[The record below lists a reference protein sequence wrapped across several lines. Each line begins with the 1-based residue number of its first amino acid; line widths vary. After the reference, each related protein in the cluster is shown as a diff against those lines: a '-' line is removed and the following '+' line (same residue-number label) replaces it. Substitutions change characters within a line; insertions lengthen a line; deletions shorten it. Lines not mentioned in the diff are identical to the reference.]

1 MQNETLALFAVI
13 FLICGNKKIKIM
25 KNWKFYNALFVRV
38 LFVMTLFF
46 FCVFLIYKMFYYNA
60 LLIGFFAVVMLFEIY
75 FYIKNKLM
83 FYDRTLLSI
92 LKNDFSTNFS
102 EENKKDSFETLYL
115 LYDALKVQQQEQTSK
130 EIVYQSIL
138 NNIETGVLIL
148 EKNNEE
154 WNIFLMN
161 DWFSNLF
168 KVPKVSH
175 WKYLKNYLPSFCN
188 EIEKTDFSEL
198 KSAISMKIEEQDLQT
213 FILQTSLTK
222 TYNKEYFIIL
232 LDSIQRVIEKKE
244 KEAWINL
251 MKIISHELMNSLTPI
266 RALSQNLLQIV
277 DQEKL
282 EEDDFDDIKSSISTI
297 INRSDHLQFFV
308 ENYRKLAMLP
318 TPTKEMTPINA
329 LFEDCLRIMNPILKA
344 ENIEL
349 VNEINSSRSIL
360 IDKNQMEQVIINL
373 ITNSI
378 YALKEKREKKMFLSS
393 YTENN
398 RFFITISDNGKGI
411 DSEIRDKVFLP
422 FFTTRKDGAGI
433 GLTLSKNIIEAH
445 GGYLSYQTDE
455 DKTSFVI
462 CLI

>member
-1 MQNETLALFAVI
+1 
-13 FLICGNKKIKIM
+13 M
-25 KNWKFYNALFVRV
+25 KNWKFYNAFFVRV
-38 LFVMTLFF
+38 LFVMILFF
-46 FCVFLIYKMFYYNA
+46 ICFFLIYKMFYYNA
-60 LLIGFFAVVMLFEIY
+60 LLVGFFAFLMLAEMY
-75 FYIKNKLM
+75 FFVKNQLQ

-92 LKNDFSTNFS
+92 LQNDFSTNFP
-102 EENKKDSFETLYL
+102 EENKRDNFKSLYL
-115 LYDALKVQQQEQTSK
+115 LYEKLKVQQQEQKSK
-130 EIVYQSIL
+130 ELIYRSLL
-138 NNIETGVLIL
+138 NNIDSAALIL
-148 EKNNEE
+148 EKENDD

-161 DWFSNLF
+161 DCFSDLF

-175 WKYLKNYLPSFCN
+175 WKYLKNYLPSLCN
-188 EIEKTDFSEL
+188 EIEKTEFGEL
-198 KSAISMKIEEQDLQT
+198 KSAISIKIEDQDLQT
-213 FILQTSLTK
+213 FMLQTSRTQ
-222 TYNKEYFIIL
+222 TYNKEYYIIL

-266 RALSQNLLQIV
+266 RALSQNLLHIV
-277 DQEKL
+277 DQENL

-297 INRSDHLQFFV
+297 INRSDHLQVFV

-318 TPTKEMTPINA
+318 TPSKQMTPINA
-329 LFEDCLRIMNPILKA
+329 LFDDCLRIMSPILKA

-349 VNEINSSRSIL
+349 INDIHSSRSIL

-373 ITNSI
+373 ITNSV
-378 YALKEKREKKMFLSS
+378 YALKEKNEKKMYVSS

-411 DSEIRDKVFLP
+411 DPEIQDKVFLP

>member
-1 MQNETLALFAVI
+1 
-13 FLICGNKKIKIM
+13 M
-25 KNWKFYNALFVRV
+25 KNWKFYNVLFARV
-38 LFVMTLFF
+38 LLVMIPFF
-46 FCVFLIYKMFYYNA
+46 FCVFLIYKTLYYNA
-60 LLIGFFAVVMLFEIY
+60 ILVGFAVFLLLAEMY
-75 FYIKNKLM
+75 FFVRKQSLV
-83 FYDRTLLSI
+83 YDKMLLSI
-92 LKNDFSTNFS
+92 LQNDFSSNFT
-102 EENKKDSFETLYL
+102 EEHKKGDFNNLFL
-115 LYDALKVQQQEQTSK
+115 LYDKLKFQKQEQTSK
-130 EIVYQSIL
+130 ELVYRSIL
-138 NNIETGVLIL
+138 NSIDTATLIL
-148 EKNNEE
+148 EKENEE

-161 DWFSNLF
+161 DCFSNLF
-168 KVPKVSH
+168 KVPKVSQ
-175 WKYLKNYLPSFCN
+175 WEYLKNYLPSLCE
-188 EIEKTDFSEL
+188 EIENVGFTEL
-198 KSAISMKIEEQDLQT
+198 KSAISIKIEDKDLQT
-213 FILQTSLTK
+213 FMLQTSHTK
-222 TYNKEYFIIL
+222 TYDKEYFIIL

-277 DQEKL
+277 DQEQL
-282 EEDDFDDIKSSISTI
+282 EEDDFEDIKSSISTI
-297 INRSDHLQFFV
+297 INRSDHLQVFV

-318 TPTKEMTPINA
+318 TPTKKMTAINV
-329 LFEDCLRIMNPILKA
+329 LFEDCLRVMSPILKA

-360 IDKNQMEQVIINL
+360 IDKSQMEQVIINL

-378 YALKEKREKKMFLSS
+378 YALKERSEKRMFLSA

-411 DSEIRDKVFLP
+411 DTEIRDKVFLP

-455 DKTSFVI
+455 DRTSFVI

>member
-1 MQNETLALFAVI
+1 M
-13 FLICGNKKIKIM
+13 
-25 KNWKFYNALFVRV
+25 FVRV
-38 LFVMTLFF
+38 VFVMALFL
-46 FCVFLIYKMFYYNA
+46 CSA
-60 LLIGFFAVVMLFEIY
+60 LLFYKGFRFNGILAGVFVLIFLFEMY
-75 FYIKNKLM
+75 FFVKNQLL
-83 FYDRTLLSI
+83 FYDKTIHSI
-92 LKNDFSTNFS
+92 LHDDFSAHFPEEHKRDNFNS
-102 EENKKDSFETLYL
+102 LYQ
-115 LYDALKVQQQEQTSK
+115 LYDTLKTQRQEQTSK
-130 EIVYQSIL
+130 ELIYRSIL
-138 NNIETGVLIL
+138 NSIDTAALIL
-148 EKNNEE
+148 EKENDS
-154 WNIFLMN
+154 WSVFIMN
-161 DWFSNLF
+161 DCFSNLF

-175 WKYLKNYLPSFCN
+175 WQYLKNYIPSLCS
-188 EIEKTDFSEL
+188 EIEKVDFTEL
-198 KSAISMKIEEQDLQT
+198 KTAISIKIEDQDLQT
-213 FILQTSLTK
+213 FMLQTSHTQ

-266 RALSQNLLQIV
+266 RALSQNLLHIV
-277 DQEKL
+277 DQEEL
-282 EEDDFDDIKSSISTI
+282 EEDDFEDIKSSISTI

-318 TPTKEMTPINA
+318 TPNKQMTPINA
-329 LFEDCLRIMNPILKA
+329 LFEDCLRIMSPILKD
-344 ENIEL
+344 EGIEL
-349 VNEINSSRSIL
+349 INEIHSSRSIL

-378 YALKEKREKKMFLSS
+378 HALKEKEEKKLLISS

-398 RFFITISDNGKGI
+398 RFFIVIADNGKGV
-411 DSEIRDKVFLP
+411 DAEIRDKVFLP

>member
-1 MQNETLALFAVI
+1 
-13 FLICGNKKIKIM
+13 
-25 KNWKFYNALFVRV
+25 
-38 LFVMTLFF
+38 
-46 FCVFLIYKMFYYNA
+46 MFYYNA
-60 LLIGFFAVVMLFEIY
+60 LLVGFFAFLMLAEMY
-75 FYIKNKLM
+75 FFVKNQLQ
-83 FYDRTLLSI
+83 FYDRTLFSI
-92 LKNDFSTNFS
+92 LQNDFSTNFP
-102 EENKKDSFETLYL
+102 EQNKRDNFKSLYL
-115 LYDALKVQQQEQTSK
+115 LYETLKVQQQEQKSK
-130 EIVYQSIL
+130 ELIYRSLL
-138 NNIETGVLIL
+138 NNIDSAALIL
-148 EKNNEE
+148 EKENED

-161 DWFSNLF
+161 DCFSDLF

-175 WKYLKNYLPSFCN
+175 WKYLKNYLPSLCN
-188 EIEKTDFSEL
+188 EIEKTEFNEL
-198 KSAISMKIEEQDLQT
+198 KSAISIKIEDQDLQT
-213 FILQTSLTK
+213 FVLQTSKTQ

-266 RALSQNLLQIV
+266 RALSQNLLHIV
-277 DQEKL
+277 DQENL
-282 EEDDFDDIKSSISTI
+282 EEDDFEDIKSSISTI
-297 INRSDHLQFFV
+297 INRSDHLQAFV

-318 TPTKEMTPINA
+318 TPTKQMTPINS
-329 LFEDCLRIMNPILKA
+329 LLEDCLRIMSPILKG

-349 VNEINSSRSIL
+349 INDIHSSRSIL

-373 ITNSI
+373 ITNSV
-378 YALKEKREKKMFLSS
+378 YALKEKSEKKMYVSS

-411 DSEIRDKVFLP
+411 DPEIQDKVFLP

>member
-1 MQNETLALFAVI
+1 
-13 FLICGNKKIKIM
+13 M
-25 KNWKFYNALFVRV
+25 KNWKFYNALFARV
-38 LFVMTLFF
+38 LFVMILFF
-46 FCVFLIYKMFYYNA
+46 FCSFLIFKMFYYNA
-60 LLIGFFAVVMLFEIY
+60 FLIGCFGVLMLFEMY
-75 FYIKNKLM
+75 FFVKNRLL
-83 FYDRTLLSI
+83 FYDRTLISMLQ
-92 LKNDFSTNFS
+92 KDFSTNFP
-102 EENKKDSFETLYL
+102 EENKKDNFKNLYL
-115 LYDALKVQQQEQTSK
+115 LYEALKFQQQDQTSK

-138 NNIETGVLIL
+138 NSIDTAALIL
-148 EKNNEE
+148 EKEDEE
-154 WNIFLMN
+154 WSIFLMN
-161 DWFSNLF
+161 DCFSSLF

-175 WKYLKNYLPSFCN
+175 WKYLKNYLPSLCS
-188 EIEKTDFSEL
+188 EIENVGFSDL
-198 KSAISMKIEEQDLQT
+198 KSAISIKIEEQDLQT
-213 FILQTSLTK
+213 FVLQTSRAK
-222 TYNKEYFIIL
+222 SYNKEYFIIL

-266 RALSQNLLQIV
+266 RALSQNLLHIV

-297 INRSDHLQFFV
+297 INRSDHLQVFV

-318 TPTKEMTPINA
+318 TPTKIMTPINS
-329 LFEDCLRIMNPILKA
+329 LFDDCLRIMAPILKA

-349 VNEINSSRSIL
+349 LNEINSSRSIL
-360 IDKNQMEQVIINL
+360 IDKNQIEQVIINL

-378 YALKEKREKKMFLSS
+378 YALKEKTEKKIFLSS

-398 RFFITISDNGKGI
+398 RFFIIISDNGKGI

-445 GGYLSYQTDE
+445 GGYLSYQTDD

>member
-1 MQNETLALFAVI
+1 MYFFV
-13 FLICGNKKIKIM
+13 
-25 KNWKFYNALFVRV
+25 KNQLQ
-38 LFVMTLFF
+38 
-46 FCVFLIYKMFYYNA
+46 
-60 LLIGFFAVVMLFEIY
+60 
-75 FYIKNKLM
+75 

-92 LKNDFSTNFS
+92 LQNDFSTNFP
-102 EENKKDSFETLYL
+102 EENKRDNFKSLYL
-115 LYDALKVQQQEQTSK
+115 LYEKLKVQQQEQKSK
-130 EIVYQSIL
+130 ELIYRSLL
-138 NNIETGVLIL
+138 NNIDSAALIL
-148 EKNNEE
+148 EKENDD
-154 WNIFLMN
+154 WNVFLMN
-161 DWFSNLF
+161 DCFSDLF

-175 WKYLKNYLPSFCN
+175 WKYLKNYLPSLCN
-188 EIEKTDFSEL
+188 EIEKTEFGEL
-198 KSAISMKIEEQDLQT
+198 KSAISIKIEDQDLQT
-213 FILQTSLTK
+213 FMLQTSRTQ
-222 TYNKEYFIIL
+222 TYNKEYYIIL

-266 RALSQNLLQIV
+266 RALSQNLLHIV
-277 DQEKL
+277 DQENL

-297 INRSDHLQFFV
+297 INRSDHLQVFV

-318 TPTKEMTPINA
+318 TPSKQMTPINT
-329 LFEDCLRIMNPILKA
+329 LFDDCLRIMSPILKA

-349 VNEINSSRSIL
+349 INDIHSSRSIL

-373 ITNSI
+373 ITNSV
-378 YALKEKREKKMFLSS
+378 YALKEKNEKKMYVSS

-411 DSEIRDKVFLP
+411 DPEIQDKVFLP

>member
-1 MQNETLALFAVI
+1 
-13 FLICGNKKIKIM
+13 M

-38 LFVMTLFF
+38 LFVMVLFLASALLF
-46 FCVFLIYKMFYYNA
+46 YKGFQYNA
-60 LLIGFFAVVMLFEIY
+60 LLVGVFVLIFLFEMY
-75 FYIKNKLM
+75 FFVKNQLL
-83 FYDRTLLSI
+83 FYDKTINSI
-92 LKNDFSTNFS
+92 LHDDFSAHFP
-102 EENKKDSFETLYL
+102 EEHKKDNFNSLYH
-115 LYDALKVQQQEQTSK
+115 LYDTLKVQKQEQISK
-130 EIVYQSIL
+130 ELIYRSIL
-138 NNIETGVLIL
+138 NSIDTAVLIL
-148 EKNNEE
+148 EKENED
-154 WNIFLMN
+154 WSIFIMN
-161 DWFSNLF
+161 DCFSKLF

-175 WKYLKNYLPSFCN
+175 WKYLKNYIPSLCG
-188 EIEKTDFSEL
+188 EIEKVGFTEL
-198 KSAISMKIEEQDLQT
+198 KTAISIKIEDQDLQT
-213 FILQTSLTK
+213 FMLQTSYTQ
-222 TYNKEYFIIL
+222 TYDKEYFIIL

-266 RALSQNLLQIV
+266 RALSQNLLHIV
-277 DQEKL
+277 DQEEL
-282 EEDDFDDIKSSISTI
+282 EEDDFEDIKSSISTI

-318 TPTKEMTPINA
+318 TPNKQMTPINA
-329 LFEDCLRIMNPILKA
+329 LFEDCLRIMSPILK
-344 ENIEL
+344 EEGIEL
-349 VNEINSSRSIL
+349 VNEIHSSRSIM

-378 YALKEKREKKMFLSS
+378 HALKEKTEKKLIISS

-398 RFFITISDNGKGI
+398 RFFIVISDNGKGV
-411 DSEIRDKVFLP
+411 DAEIRDKVFLP

>member
-1 MQNETLALFAVI
+1 
-13 FLICGNKKIKIM
+13 M
-25 KNWKFYNALFVRV
+25 KNWKFYNALFIRV
-38 LFVMTLFF
+38 LFIMIPFF
-46 FCVFLIYKMFYYNA
+46 FCVFLIYKTLYYNA
-60 LLIGFFAVVMLFEIY
+60 ILVGFFIILLLFEMY
-75 FYIKNKLM
+75 FYIKNHSL
-83 FYDRTLLSI
+83 FYDKILLSI
-92 LKNDFSTNFS
+92 LQKDFSTNFPPEYKEQKFS
-102 EENKKDSFETLYL
+102 NLYL
-115 LYDALKVQQQEQTSK
+115 LYNTLKYQQQEQTSK
-130 EIVYQSIL
+130 ELVYQSIL
-138 NNIETGVLIL
+138 NNIDTATLIL
-148 EKNNEE
+148 EKENED
-154 WNIFLMN
+154 WSIFLMN
-161 DWFSNLF
+161 DCFSSLF

-175 WKYLKNYLPSFCN
+175 WKYLKNYLPSLCN
-188 EIEKTDFSEL
+188 EIEQTEFTEL
-198 KSAISMKIEEQDLQT
+198 KSAISIKIEEQDVQT
-213 FILQTSLTK
+213 FVLQTSSTK
-222 TYNKEYFIIL
+222 TYEKEYFIIL

-297 INRSDHLQFFV
+297 INRSDHLQVFV

-318 TPTKEMTPINA
+318 TPTKQMTPIN
-329 LFEDCLRIMNPILKA
+329 LLLEDCMRIMNPILKA

-349 VNEINSSRSIL
+349 VNEISSPRSIL
-360 IDKNQMEQVIINL
+360 IDKSQIEQVIINL
-373 ITNSI
+373 ITNSV
-378 YALKEKREKKMFLSS
+378 YALKEKAEKKMFLSS
-393 YTENN
+393 YTDNN

-411 DSEIRDKVFLP
+411 DEEIREKVFLP

>member
-1 MQNETLALFAVI
+1 
-13 FLICGNKKIKIM
+13 M
-25 KNWKFYNALFVRV
+25 KNWKFYNALFIKV
-38 LFVMTLFF
+38 LFIMIPFF
-46 FCVFLIYKMFYYNA
+46 FCVFLINRTLYYNA
-60 LLIGFFAVVMLFEIY
+60 ILVGFFIILLLFEMY
-75 FYIKNKLM
+75 FYIKKHSL
-83 FYDRTLLSI
+83 FYDKILLSI
-92 LKNDFSTNFS
+92 LQKDFSTNFP
-102 EENKKDSFETLYL
+102 EEYKEQKFNNLYL
-115 LYDALKVQQQEQTSK
+115 LYNTLKYQQQEQTSK
-130 EIVYQSIL
+130 ELVYQSIL
-138 NNIETGVLIL
+138 NNIDTATLIL
-148 EKNNEE
+148 EKENDD
-154 WNIFLMN
+154 WNVFLMN
-161 DWFSNLF
+161 DCFSSLF

-175 WKYLKNYLPSFCN
+175 WKYLKNYLPSLCN
-188 EIEKTDFSEL
+188 EIEQTEFTEL
-198 KSAISMKIEEQDLQT
+198 KSAISIKIEEQDLQT
-213 FILQTSLTK
+213 FMLQTSYTK
-222 TYNKEYFIIL
+222 TYEKEYFIIL

-297 INRSDHLQFFV
+297 INRSDHLQVFV

-318 TPTKEMTPINA
+318 TPTKQMTPIN
-329 LFEDCLRIMNPILKA
+329 LLLEDCMRIMGPILKA

-349 VNEINSSRSIL
+349 VNEISSPRSIL
-360 IDKNQMEQVIINL
+360 IDKSQIEQVIINL
-373 ITNSI
+373 ITNSV
-378 YALKEKREKKMFLSS
+378 YALKEKAEKKMFLSS

-411 DSEIRDKVFLP
+411 DQEIREKVFLP

>member
-1 MQNETLALFAVI
+1 MI
-13 FLICGNKKIKIM
+13 P
-25 KNWKFYNALFVRV
+25 
-38 LFVMTLFF
+38 FF
-46 FCVFLIYKMFYYNA
+46 FCVFLTYKELYYNA
-60 LLIGFFAVVMLFEIY
+60 ILVGFVVFILLSEMYFFVKGQTL
-75 FYIKNKLM
+75 
-83 FYDRTLLSI
+83 FYDKMLLSI
-92 LKNDFSTNFS
+92 LQNDFSNNFP
-102 EENKKDSFETLYL
+102 EANKKEDFKNLFL
-115 LYDALKVQQQEQTSK
+115 LYDKLKVQRQEQTSK
-130 EIVYQSIL
+130 ERIYQSIL
-138 NNIETGVLIL
+138 NNIDTATLIL
-148 EKNNEE
+148 EKEGE
-154 WNIFLMN
+154 DWNLFLMN
-161 DWFSNLF
+161 NCFSNLF
-168 KVPKVSH
+168 KVPKVSQ
-175 WKYLKNYLPSFCN
+175 WKYLKNYLPSLCE
-188 EIEKTDFSEL
+188 EIEKTDFTEL
-198 KSAISMKIEEQDLQT
+198 KSAISIKIEDQDLQT
-213 FILQTSLTK
+213 FVLQTSYTK
-222 TYNKEYFIIL
+222 MYDKEYFIIL

-277 DQEKL
+277 DQEEL
-282 EEDDFDDIKSSISTI
+282 EEDDFEDIKSSISTI
-297 INRSDHLQFFV
+297 INRSDHLQVFV

-318 TPTKEMTPINA
+318 TPTKKMTPINV
-329 LFEDCLRIMNPILKA
+329 LFEDCLRVMSPILKT

-360 IDKNQMEQVIINL
+360 IDKSQMEQVIINL

-378 YALKEKREKKMFLSS
+378 YALKEKSEKKMFLSS

-411 DSEIRDKVFLP
+411 DTEIRDKVFLP

>member
-1 MQNETLALFAVI
+1 M
-13 FLICGNKKIKIM
+13 M
-25 KNWKFYNALFVRV
+25 
-38 LFVMTLFF
+38 LFF
-46 FCVFLIYKMFYYNA
+46 FCVFLFYKGFKYNGI
-60 LLIGFFAVVMLFEIY
+60 LFSFFAGIMLTEMY
-75 FYIKNKLM
+75 FFIKNQLL
-83 FYDRTLLSI
+83 FYDKTVLSI
-92 LKNDFSTNFS
+92 LQNDFTANFS
-102 EENKKDSFETLYL
+102 EENKKGNFKNLYL
-115 LYDALKVQQQEQTSK
+115 LYDTLKEKQYEQTSK
-130 EIVYQSIL
+130 ELIYRSIL
-138 NNIETGVLIL
+138 NSIDTAALIL
-148 EKNNEE
+148 EKENDT
-154 WNIFLMN
+154 WSIFIMN
-161 DWFSNLF
+161 DCFSTLF

-175 WKYLKNYLPSFCN
+175 WKYLKNYLPSLCN
-188 EIEKTDFSEL
+188 EIEKVGFTEM
-198 KSAISMKIEEQDLQT
+198 KTAITIKIEEQELQT
-213 FILQTSLTK
+213 FMLQTSHTQ

-266 RALSQNLLQIV
+266 RALSQNLLHIV

-297 INRSDHLQFFV
+297 INRSDHLQVFV

-318 TPTKEMTPINA
+318 TPDKKMTPINA
-329 LFEDCLRIMNPILKA
+329 LFEDCLRVMGPILKA

-349 VNEINSSRSIL
+349 INSINSSRSIL

-373 ITNSI
+373 ITNSVF
-378 YALKEKREKKMFLSS
+378 ALKDKVEKKMFLTS

-398 RFFITISDNGKGI
+398 RFFIVISDNGKGI
-411 DSEIRDKVFLP
+411 DPEIKDKVFLP

-455 DKTSFVI
+455 DKTDFVI

>member
-1 MQNETLALFAVI
+1 
-13 FLICGNKKIKIM
+13 M
-25 KNWKFYNALFVRV
+25 KNWKFYNALFLRVVFIMV
-38 LFVMTLFF
+38 LFLCSALLF
-46 FCVFLIYKMFYYNA
+46 YKGFQYNA
-60 LLIGFFAVVMLFEIY
+60 LLVGIFVLIFLIEMYFFV
-75 FYIKNKLM
+75 KNQLL
-83 FYDRTLLSI
+83 FYDKTINSI
-92 LKNDFSTNFS
+92 LHDDFSAHFP
-102 EENKKDSFETLYL
+102 EEYKKDNFNSLYL
-115 LYDALKVQQQEQTSK
+115 LYDTLKVQKQEQISK
-130 EIVYQSIL
+130 ELIYRSIL
-138 NNIETGVLIL
+138 NSIDTAALIL
-148 EKNNEE
+148 EKENED
-154 WNIFLMN
+154 WSIFIMN
-161 DWFSNLF
+161 DCFSNLF

-175 WKYLKNYLPSFCN
+175 WKYLKNYLPGLCN
-188 EIEKTDFSEL
+188 EIENVDFSEL
-198 KSAISMKIEEQDLQT
+198 KTAISIKIEDQDLQT
-213 FILQTSLTK
+213 FMLQTSLTQ

-266 RALSQNLLQIV
+266 RALSQNLLHIV
-277 DQEKL
+277 DQDEL
-282 EEDDFDDIKSSISTI
+282 EDDDFEDIKSSISTI

-318 TPTKEMTPINA
+318 TPNKQMTPINA
-329 LFEDCLRIMNPILKA
+329 LFEDCLRIMSPILK
-344 ENIEL
+344 EEKIEL
-349 VNEINSSRSIL
+349 MNEIHSSRSIM

-378 YALKEKREKKMFLSS
+378 HALKEKTEKKLMISS

-398 RFFITISDNGKGI
+398 RFFIVISDNGKGV
-411 DSEIRDKVFLP
+411 DAEIRDKVFLP

>member
-1 MQNETLALFAVI
+1 
-13 FLICGNKKIKIM
+13 M
-25 KNWKFYNALFVRV
+25 KNWKFYNALFIRV
-38 LFVMTLFF
+38 VFVMALFLCSVLLF
-46 FCVFLIYKMFYYNA
+46 YKGFRFNGILAGVFVLIF
-60 LLIGFFAVVMLFEIY
+60 LFEMY
-75 FYIKNKLM
+75 FFVKNQLL
-83 FYDRTLLSI
+83 FYDKTINSI
-92 LKNDFSTNFS
+92 LHNDFSAHFPEEHKRDNFNS
-102 EENKKDSFETLYL
+102 LYL
-115 LYDALKVQQQEQTSK
+115 LYDALKVQKQEQISK
-130 EIVYQSIL
+130 ELIYRSIL
-138 NNIETGVLIL
+138 NSIDTAALIL
-148 EKNNEE
+148 EKENDN
-154 WNIFLMN
+154 WSVFIMN
-161 DWFSNLF
+161 DCFSKLF

-175 WKYLKNYLPSFCN
+175 WQYLKNYLPSLCS
-188 EIEKTDFSEL
+188 EIERVGFTEL
-198 KSAISMKIEEQDLQT
+198 KTAISIKIEDQDLQT
-213 FILQTSLTK
+213 FMLQTSHTQ

-266 RALSQNLLQIV
+266 RALSQNLLHIV
-277 DQEKL
+277 DQEEL
-282 EEDDFDDIKSSISTI
+282 DEDDFEDIKSSISTI

-318 TPTKEMTPINA
+318 TPNKQMTPINA
-329 LFEDCLRIMNPILKA
+329 LFEDCLRIMSPILK
-344 ENIEL
+344 EERIEL
-349 VNEINSSRSIL
+349 INEIHSSRSIL

-378 YALKEKREKKMFLSS
+378 HALKEKTEKKLLISS

-398 RFFITISDNGKGI
+398 RFFIVIADNGKGV
-411 DSEIRDKVFLP
+411 DAEIRDKVFLP

-433 GLTLSKNIIEAH
+433 GLTFSKNIIEAH

>member
-1 MQNETLALFAVI
+1 
-13 FLICGNKKIKIM
+13 M
-25 KNWKFYNALFVRV
+25 KNWKFHNALFVRAV
-38 LFVMTLFF
+38 FIMMLCFL
-46 FCVFLIYKMFYYNA
+46 CVFLIFKMFYYNA
-60 LLIGFFAVVMLFEIY
+60 MLVAVFALVMLAEMY
-75 FYIKNKLM
+75 FYVRNQSQ

-92 LKNDFSTNFS
+92 LHNDFSNHFP
-102 EENKKDSFETLYL
+102 EGNKKDNFKSLYL
-115 LYDALKVQQQEQTSK
+115 LYETLKLQHQEQTSK
-130 EIVYQSIL
+130 ELIYRSLL
-138 NNIETGVLIL
+138 NNIDTAALIL
-148 EKNNEE
+148 EKENQD

-161 DWFSNLF
+161 DCFSDLF

-175 WKYLKNYLPSFCN
+175 WQYLKNYLPSLCH
-188 EIEKTDFSEL
+188 EIEKTEFTEL
-198 KSAISMKIEEQDLQT
+198 KSGISIKIEDQDLQT
-213 FILQTSLTK
+213 FILQTSRTQ

-266 RALSQNLLQIV
+266 RALSQNLLQIF

-282 EEDDFDDIKSSISTI
+282 EEDDLEDIKSSISTI
-297 INRSDHLQFFV
+297 INRSDHLQVFV

-318 TPTKEMTPINA
+318 TPTKEMIPINS
-329 LFEDCLRIMNPILKA
+329 LFEDCLRVMNPILKT

-349 VNEINSSRSIL
+349 INNTHSSRSIL

-378 YALKEKREKKMFLSS
+378 YALKEKTQKKLFVSS

-398 RFFITISDNGKGI
+398 RFFISISDNGKGI
-411 DSEIRDKVFLP
+411 DPEIQDKVFLP

-445 GGYLSYQTDE
+445 GGYLNYHTDE
-455 DKTSFVI
+455 DKTSFII

>member
-1 MQNETLALFAVI
+1 MI
-13 FLICGNKKIKIM
+13 
-25 KNWKFYNALFVRV
+25 
-38 LFVMTLFF
+38 LFF
-46 FCVFLIYKMFYYNA
+46 FCAFLIYKTLYYNA
-60 LLIGFFAVVMLFEIY
+60 FLVGFFAVLMFTEMY
-75 FYIKNKLM
+75 FYAKNKLQ

-92 LKNDFSTNFS
+92 LQNDFSTHFP
-102 EENKKDSFETLYL
+102 EENKKNNFKSLYTLYETL
-115 LYDALKVQQQEQTSK
+115 KIRQQEQTSK
-130 EIVYQSIL
+130 ELIYRSLL
-138 NNIETGVLIL
+138 NNIDTAALIL
-148 EKNNEE
+148 EKETE
-154 WNIFLMN
+154 DWTIFLMN
-161 DWFSNLF
+161 DCFSDLF

-175 WKYLKNYLPSFCN
+175 WKYLKNYLPSLCS

-198 KSAISMKIEEQDLQT
+198 KSAISIKIEEQDLQT
-213 FILQTSLTK
+213 FMLQTSKTQ
-222 TYNKEYFIIL
+222 TYNKEYFIVL

-266 RALSQNLLQIV
+266 RALSQNLLHIV
-277 DQEKL
+277 DQEQL
-282 EEDDFDDIKSSISTI
+282 IEDDFEDIKSSISTI
-297 INRSDHLQFFV
+297 INRSDHLQVFV

-318 TPTKEMTPINA
+318 TPAKQMTPINV
-329 LFEDCLRIMNPILKA
+329 LFEDCLRIMSPILNA
-344 ENIEL
+344 ENIKL
-349 VNEINSSRSIL
+349 INEIHSPRSIL

-373 ITNSI
+373 ITNSV
-378 YALKEKREKKMFLSS
+378 YALKEQADKKLYVSS
-393 YTENN
+393 HTENN

-411 DSEIRDKVFLP
+411 DPEIQDKVFLP

>member
-1 MQNETLALFAVI
+1 
-13 FLICGNKKIKIM
+13 M
-25 KNWKFYNALFVRV
+25 KNWKFYNALFTRV
-38 LFVMTLFF
+38 LFVMMLFF
-46 FCVFLIYKMFYYNA
+46 FCSFLIFKMFYYNA
-60 LLIGFFAVVMLFEIY
+60 FLVGCFGVLMLFEMY
-75 FYIKNKLM
+75 FFVKNRLL
-83 FYDRTLLSI
+83 FYDRTLISMLQ
-92 LKNDFSTNFS
+92 KDFSTNFP
-102 EENKKDSFETLYL
+102 EENKKDNFKNLYL
-115 LYDALKVQQQEQTSK
+115 LYESLKEQQQDHTSK
-130 EIVYQSIL
+130 EIAYQSIL
-138 NNIETGVLIL
+138 NSIDTAALIL
-148 EKNNEE
+148 EKEDEE
-154 WNIFLMN
+154 WSIFLMN
-161 DWFSNLF
+161 DCFSSLF

-175 WKYLKNYLPSFCN
+175 WKYLKNYLPSLCS
-188 EIEKTDFSEL
+188 EIENVGFSDL
-198 KSAISMKIEEQDLQT
+198 KSAISIKIEEQDLQT
-213 FILQTSLTK
+213 FVLQTSRAK
-222 TYNKEYFIIL
+222 SYNKEYFIIL

-266 RALSQNLLQIV
+266 RALSQNLLHIV

-282 EEDDFDDIKSSISTI
+282 DDDDFDDIKSSISTI
-297 INRSDHLQFFV
+297 INRSDHLQVFV

-318 TPTKEMTPINA
+318 TPTKIMTPINS
-329 LFEDCLRIMNPILKA
+329 LFDDCLRIMAPILKA

-360 IDKNQMEQVIINL
+360 IDKNQIEQVIINL

-378 YALKEKREKKMFLSS
+378 YALKEKSEKKIFLSS

-398 RFFITISDNGKGI
+398 RFFIVISDNGKGI

-445 GGYLSYQTDE
+445 GGYLSYQTDD

>member
-1 MQNETLALFAVI
+1 
-13 FLICGNKKIKIM
+13 M
-25 KNWKFYNALFVRV
+25 KNWKFYNAFFVRV
-38 LFVMTLFF
+38 LFVMILFF
-46 FCVFLIYKMFYYNA
+46 ICFFLIYKMFYFNA
-60 LLIGFFAVVMLFEIY
+60 LLVGFFAFLMLAEMY
-75 FYIKNKLM
+75 FFVKNQLQ
-83 FYDRTLLSI
+83 FYDRTLFSI
-92 LKNDFSTNFS
+92 LQNDFSTNFP
-102 EENKKDSFETLYL
+102 EENKRDNFKSLYL
-115 LYDALKVQQQEQTSK
+115 LYETLKVQQQEQKSK
-130 EIVYQSIL
+130 ELIYRSLL
-138 NNIETGVLIL
+138 NNIDSAALIL
-148 EKNNEE
+148 EKENDD
-154 WNIFLMN
+154 WNVFLMN
-161 DWFSNLF
+161 DCFSDLF

-175 WKYLKNYLPSFCN
+175 WKYLKNYLPSLCN
-188 EIEKTDFSEL
+188 EIEKTEFGEL
-198 KSAISMKIEEQDLQT
+198 KSAISIKIEDQDLQT
-213 FILQTSLTK
+213 FMLQTSRTQ
-222 TYNKEYFIIL
+222 TYNKEYYIIL

-266 RALSQNLLQIV
+266 RALSQNLLHIV
-277 DQEKL
+277 DQENL

-297 INRSDHLQFFV
+297 INRSDHLQVFV

-318 TPTKEMTPINA
+318 TPSKQMTPINT
-329 LFEDCLRIMNPILKA
+329 LFDDCLRIMSPILKA

-349 VNEINSSRSIL
+349 ISDIHSSRSIL

-378 YALKEKREKKMFLSS
+378 YALKEKNEKKMYVSS

-411 DSEIRDKVFLP
+411 DPEIQDKVFLP

>member
-1 MQNETLALFAVI
+1 
-13 FLICGNKKIKIM
+13 M

-38 LFVMTLFF
+38 LFLMMLFF
-46 FCVFLIYKMFYYNA
+46 FCFFLFYIGYKYNA
-60 LLIGFFAVVMLFEIY
+60 ILVGVFALIMLSEMYFFMKNQLL
-75 FYIKNKLM
+75 
-83 FYDRTLLSI
+83 FYDKTVLSI
-92 LKNDFSTNFS
+92 LQNDFTANFS
-102 EENKKDSFETLYL
+102 EENKKGNFQNLYL
-115 LYDALKVQQQEQTSK
+115 LYDTLKEKQHDQISK
-130 EIVYQSIL
+130 ELIYRSIL
-138 NNIETGVLIL
+138 NSIDTAALIL
-148 EKNNEE
+148 EKENDT
-154 WNIFLMN
+154 WNIFIMN
-161 DWFSNLF
+161 DCFSTLF

-175 WKYLKNYLPSFCN
+175 WKYLKNYLPSLCN
-188 EIEKTDFSEL
+188 EIEKVGFTEL
-198 KSAISMKIEEQDLQT
+198 KTAISIKIEDQDLQT
-213 FILQTSLTK
+213 FTLQTSHTQ

-282 EEDDFDDIKSSISTI
+282 EEDDFNDIKSSISTI
-297 INRSDHLQFFV
+297 INRSDHLQVFV

-318 TPTKEMTPINA
+318 TPSKQMTPINA
-329 LFEDCLRIMNPILKA
+329 LFEDCLRVMNPILKA

-349 VNEINSSRSIL
+349 INDINSSRSIL

-378 YALKEKREKKMFLSS
+378 FALQDKTEKKMFLTS

-398 RFFITISDNGKGI
+398 RFFIVISDNGKGI
-411 DSEIRDKVFLP
+411 DPEIKDKVFLP

-445 GGYLSYQTDE
+445 GGYLSYQTDN
-455 DKTSFVI
+455 DKTDFVI

>member
-1 MQNETLALFAVI
+1 MALFLCSALLFYKGFRYNAILIGTFVLI
-13 FLICGNKKIKIM
+13 FLFEM
-25 KNWKFYNALFVRV
+25 Y
-38 LFVMTLFF
+38 FF
-46 FCVFLIYKMFYYNA
+46 
-60 LLIGFFAVVMLFEIY
+60 
-75 FYIKNKLM
+75 IKNQLL
-83 FYDRTLLSI
+83 FYDKTINSI
-92 LKNDFSTNFS
+92 LHNDFSAHFP
-102 EENKKDSFETLYL
+102 EENKKDNFNSLYL
-115 LYDALKVQQQEQTSK
+115 LYDTLKVQKQEQTSK
-130 EIVYQSIL
+130 ELIYRSIL
-138 NNIETGVLIL
+138 NSIDTAALIL
-148 EKNNEE
+148 EKENDN
-154 WNIFLMN
+154 WSIFIMN
-161 DWFSNLF
+161 DCFSNLF

-175 WKYLKNYLPSFCN
+175 WKYLKNYIPGLCE
-188 EIEKTDFSEL
+188 EIENVGFAEVKT
-198 KSAISMKIEEQDLQT
+198 AISIKIEDQDLQT
-213 FILQTSLTK
+213 FMLQTSHTQ

-266 RALSQNLLQIV
+266 RALSQNLLHIV
-277 DQEKL
+277 DQEHL
-282 EEDDFDDIKSSISTI
+282 EEDDFEDIKSSISTI

-318 TPTKEMTPINA
+318 TPNKQMTPINA
-329 LFEDCLRIMNPILKA
+329 LFEDCLRIMSPILKQ
-344 ENIEL
+344 EGIEL
-349 VNEINSSRSIL
+349 INEIHSSRSIS

-378 YALKEKREKKMFLSS
+378 HALKEKEEKKLIISS

-398 RFFITISDNGKGI
+398 RFFIVISDNGKGV
-411 DSEIRDKVFLP
+411 DAEIRDKVFLP

-455 DKTSFVI
+455 DQTSFVI

>member
-1 MQNETLALFAVI
+1 
-13 FLICGNKKIKIM
+13 M
-25 KNWKFYNALFVRV
+25 KNWKFYNALFIRV
-38 LFVMTLFF
+38 IFVMTLFF
-46 FCVFLIYKMFYYNA
+46 VCVFLIYKMFYHNA
-60 LLIGFFAVVMLFEIY
+60 LLVGFFGVVMLFEIY
-75 FYIKNKLM
+75 FYIKNRVL
-83 FYDRTLLSI
+83 FYDRTLLSM
-92 LKNDFSTNFS
+92 LQNDFSTNFP
-102 EENKKDSFETLYL
+102 EENKRDSFKNLYL
-115 LYDALKVQQQEQTSK
+115 LYESLKVQQQEQTSK

-138 NNIETGVLIL
+138 NSIETGVLIL
-148 EKNNEE
+148 EKENQE

-161 DWFSNLF
+161 DCFSSLF
-168 KVPKVSH
+168 NVPKVSH
-175 WKYLKNYLPSFCN
+175 WKYLKNYLPSLCN
-188 EIEKTDFSEL
+188 EIEKTEFSEL
-198 KSAISMKIEEQDLQT
+198 KSAISIKIEEQDLQT

-222 TYNKEYFIIL
+222 TYNKEYYIIL

-282 EEDDFDDIKSSISTI
+282 EEDDYDDIKSSISTI
-297 INRSDHLQFFV
+297 INRSDHLQVFV

-318 TPTKEMTPINA
+318 TPTKVMTPINI

-344 ENIEL
+344 QNIEL
-349 VNEINSSRSIL
+349 INEINSSRSIL

-378 YALKEKREKKMFLSS
+378 YALKEKEEKKMFLSS

-455 DKTSFVI
+455 EKTSFVI

>member
-1 MQNETLALFAVI
+1 
-13 FLICGNKKIKIM
+13 
-25 KNWKFYNALFVRV
+25 
-38 LFVMTLFF
+38 
-46 FCVFLIYKMFYYNA
+46 MFYFNA
-60 LLIGFFAVVMLFEIY
+60 LLVGFFAFLMLAEMY
-75 FYIKNKLM
+75 FFVKNQLQ
-83 FYDRTLLSI
+83 FYDRTLFSI
-92 LKNDFSTNFS
+92 LQNDFSTNFP
-102 EENKKDSFETLYL
+102 EENKRDNFKSLYL
-115 LYDALKVQQQEQTSK
+115 LYETLKVQQQEQKSK
-130 EIVYQSIL
+130 ELIYRSLL
-138 NNIETGVLIL
+138 NNIDSAALIL
-148 EKNNEE
+148 EKENDD

-161 DWFSNLF
+161 DCFSDLF

-175 WKYLKNYLPSFCN
+175 WKYLKNYLPSLCN
-188 EIEKTDFSEL
+188 EIEKTEFGEL
-198 KSAISMKIEEQDLQT
+198 KSAISIKIEDQDLQT
-213 FILQTSLTK
+213 FMLQTSRTQ
-222 TYNKEYFIIL
+222 TYNKEYYIIL

-266 RALSQNLLQIV
+266 RALSQNLLHIV
-277 DQEKL
+277 DQENL

-297 INRSDHLQFFV
+297 INRSDHLQVFV

-318 TPTKEMTPINA
+318 TPSKQMTPINA
-329 LFEDCLRIMNPILKA
+329 LFDDCLRIMSPILKA

-349 VNEINSSRSIL
+349 ISDIHSSRSIL

-373 ITNSI
+373 ITNSV
-378 YALKEKREKKMFLSS
+378 YALKEKNEKKMYVSS

-411 DSEIRDKVFLP
+411 DPEIQDKVFLP

>member
-1 MQNETLALFAVI
+1 
-13 FLICGNKKIKIM
+13 M
-25 KNWKFYNALFVRV
+25 KNWKFYNALFVRI
-38 LFVMTLFF
+38 LFVMILFF

-60 LLIGFFAVVMLFEIY
+60 FLVGVFAVVMLIEMY
-75 FYIKNKLM
+75 FFVKNQLL
-83 FYDRTLLSI
+83 FYDRTLLSM
-92 LKNDFSTNFS
+92 LQNDFTTNFP
-102 EENKKDSFETLYL
+102 EEHKKDNFKNLYL
-115 LYDALKVQQQEQTSK
+115 LYDTLKVQQQELTSK
-130 EIVYQSIL
+130 ELIYQSIL
-138 NNIETGVLIL
+138 NSIDTAALIL
-148 EKNNEE
+148 EKENEE

-161 DWFSNLF
+161 DCFSSLF

-175 WKYLKNYLPSFCN
+175 WNYLRNYLPSLCN
-188 EIEKTDFSEL
+188 EIEKIGFTEL
-198 KSAISMKIEEQDLQT
+198 KSAISIKIEDQDLQT

-297 INRSDHLQFFV
+297 INRSDHLQVFV

-318 TPTKEMTPINA
+318 TPTKKMTPINT

-349 VNEINSSRSIL
+349 INEINSSRSVL

-378 YALKEKREKKMFLSS
+378 YALKDQKEKRMFLSS

-398 RFFITISDNGKGI
+398 RFFIIISDNGKGI
-411 DSEIRDKVFLP
+411 DPEIREKVFLP

-445 GGYLSYQTDE
+445 GGYLSYQTE
-455 DKTSFVI
+455 NDKTDFVI

>member
-1 MQNETLALFAVI
+1 
-13 FLICGNKKIKIM
+13 M
-25 KNWKFYNALFVRV
+25 KNWKFYNAFFVRV
-38 LFVMTLFF
+38 LFVMILFF
-46 FCVFLIYKMFYYNA
+46 CCFFLIYKMFYYNA
-60 LLIGFFAVVMLFEIY
+60 LLVGFFAFLMLAEMY
-75 FYIKNKLM
+75 FYVKNQLQ

-92 LKNDFSTNFS
+92 LKNDFSTNFP
-102 EENKKDSFETLYL
+102 EENKRDNFKSLYL
-115 LYDALKVQQQEQTSK
+115 LYETLKEQQQEQTSK
-130 EIVYQSIL
+130 ELIYRSLL
-138 NNIETGVLIL
+138 NNIDTAALIL
-148 EKNNEE
+148 EKENED

-161 DWFSNLF
+161 DCFSDLF

-175 WKYLKNYLPSFCN
+175 WKYLKNYLPSLCL

-198 KSAISMKIEEQDLQT
+198 KAAISIKIEEQDLQT
-213 FILQTSLTK
+213 FMLQTSRTQSYK
-222 TYNKEYFIIL
+222 KEYFIIL

-266 RALSQNLLQIV
+266 RALSQNLLHIV
-277 DQEKL
+277 DQDKL
-282 EEDDFDDIKSSISTI
+282 EEDDFEDIKSSISTI
-297 INRSDHLQFFV
+297 INRSDHLQVFV

-318 TPTKEMTPINA
+318 TPTKQMTPINS
-329 LFEDCLRIMNPILKA
+329 LFEDCIRIMNPILKQ

-349 VNEINSSRSIL
+349 INDIHSSRSIL

-373 ITNSI
+373 ITNSV
-378 YALKEKREKKMFLSS
+378 YALKEKSEKKMYISS

-398 RFFITISDNGKGI
+398 RFFITISDNGRGI
-411 DSEIRDKVFLP
+411 DPEIQDKVFLP

>member
-1 MQNETLALFAVI
+1 
-13 FLICGNKKIKIM
+13 M
-25 KNWKFYNALFVRV
+25 KNWKFYNALFIRV
-38 LFVMTLFF
+38 VFIMTLFLCSAF
-46 FCVFLIYKMFYYNA
+46 LLYNGFKFNAILVGVFVLIF
-60 LLIGFFAVVMLFEIY
+60 LFEMY
-75 FYIKNKLM
+75 FFVKNQLL
-83 FYDRTLLSI
+83 FYDKTINSI
-92 LKNDFSTNFS
+92 LHDDFSTHFPEEYKRNNFS
-102 EENKKDSFETLYL
+102 SLYL
-115 LYDALKVQQQEQTSK
+115 LYDALKAQKQEQISK
-130 EIVYQSIL
+130 ELIYRSIL
-138 NNIETGVLIL
+138 NSIDTAALIL
-148 EKNNEE
+148 EKENED
-154 WNIFLMN
+154 WSIFIMN
-161 DWFSNLF
+161 DCFSSLF

-175 WKYLKNYLPSFCN
+175 WKYLKNYLPALCN
-188 EIEKTDFSEL
+188 EIENVDFGEL
-198 KSAISMKIEEQDLQT
+198 KKAISIKIEDQDLQT
-213 FILQTSLTK
+213 FMLQTSRTQ

-266 RALSQNLLQIV
+266 RALSQNLLHIV
-277 DQEKL
+277 DQEEL
-282 EEDDFDDIKSSISTI
+282 EEDDFEDIKSSISTI

-318 TPTKEMTPINA
+318 TPNKQMTPINA
-329 LFEDCLRIMNPILKA
+329 LFEDCLRIMSPILK
-344 ENIEL
+344 EEGIEL
-349 VNEINSSRSIL
+349 INEIHSSRSIL

-378 YALKEKREKKMFLSS
+378 HALKEKEEKKLIISS

-398 RFFITISDNGKGI
+398 RFFIVISDNGKGV
-411 DSEIRDKVFLP
+411 DAEIRDKVFLP

-455 DKTSFVI
+455 DQTSFVI

>member
-1 MQNETLALFAVI
+1 
-13 FLICGNKKIKIM
+13 M

-38 LFVMTLFF
+38 LFVMILFF
-46 FCVFLIYKMFYYNA
+46 VCVFLIYKMFYYNA
-60 LLIGFFAVVMLFEIY
+60 LLVGFFAFIFLAEMYIY
-75 FYIKNKLM
+75 VKNELQ

-92 LKNDFSTNFS
+92 LQNDFSTNFP
-102 EENKKDSFETLYL
+102 EENKKDNFKSLYL
-115 LYDALKVQQQEQTSK
+115 LYENLKVQQQEQTSK
-130 EIVYQSIL
+130 EMIYRSLL
-138 NNIETGVLIL
+138 NNIDTAALIL
-148 EKNNEE
+148 EKENED
-154 WNIFLMN
+154 WDIFLMN
-161 DWFSNLF
+161 DCFSDLF

-175 WKYLKNYLPSFCN
+175 WKYLKNYLPSLCN

-198 KSAISMKIEEQDLQT
+198 KSAISIKIEEQDLQT
-213 FILQTSLTK
+213 FMLQTSRTQ
-222 TYNKEYFIIL
+222 TYNKEYYIIL

-266 RALSQNLLQIV
+266 RALSQNLLHIV
-277 DQEKL
+277 DQESL

-297 INRSDHLQFFV
+297 INRSDHLQVFV

-318 TPTKEMTPINA
+318 TPTKQMTPINA
-329 LFEDCLRIMNPILKA
+329 LFEDCLRIMSPILKA

-349 VNEINSSRSIL
+349 INDIHSSRSIM

-373 ITNSI
+373 ITNSV
-378 YALKEKREKKMFLSS
+378 YALKEKTEKKMYLSS

-398 RFFITISDNGKGI
+398 RFFISISDNGKGI
-411 DSEIRDKVFLP
+411 DPEIQDKIFLP

>member
-1 MQNETLALFAVI
+1 
-13 FLICGNKKIKIM
+13 M

-38 LFVMTLFF
+38 LFVMVLFLGSALLF
-46 FCVFLIYKMFYYNA
+46 YKGFRFNA
-60 LLIGFFAVVMLFEIY
+60 LLVGIFVLIFLIEMYFFV
-75 FYIKNKLM
+75 KNQSL
-83 FYDRTLLSI
+83 FYDKTINSI
-92 LKNDFSTNFS
+92 LNDDFSAHFP
-102 EENKKDSFETLYL
+102 EEHKKDNFNSLYQ
-115 LYDALKVQQQEQTSK
+115 LYDTLKIQRQEQTSK
-130 EIVYQSIL
+130 ELIYQSIL
-138 NNIETGVLIL
+138 NSIDTAALIL
-148 EKNNEE
+148 EKENDS
-154 WNIFLMN
+154 WSIFIMN
-161 DWFSNLF
+161 DCFSNLF
-168 KVPKVSH
+168 KVPKVTH
-175 WKYLKNYLPSFCN
+175 WQYLKNYIPSLCS
-188 EIEKTDFSEL
+188 EIEKVGFAEL
-198 KSAISMKIEEQDLQT
+198 KKAISIKIEDQDLQT
-213 FILQTSLTK
+213 FMLQTSHTQ

-266 RALSQNLLQIV
+266 RALSQNLLHIV
-277 DQEKL
+277 DQEEL
-282 EEDDFDDIKSSISTI
+282 EEDDFEDIKSSISTI

-318 TPTKEMTPINA
+318 TPNKQMTPINA
-329 LFEDCLRIMNPILKA
+329 LFEDCLRIMSPILK
-344 ENIEL
+344 EEGIEL
-349 VNEINSSRSIL
+349 INEIHSSRSIM
-360 IDKNQMEQVIINL
+360 IDKNQMEQVVINL

-378 YALKEKREKKMFLSS
+378 HALKEKTEKKLIISS

-398 RFFITISDNGKGI
+398 RFFIVISDNGKGV
-411 DSEIRDKVFLP
+411 DAEIRDKVFLP

>member
-1 MQNETLALFAVI
+1 
-13 FLICGNKKIKIM
+13 M
-25 KNWKFYNALFVRV
+25 KNWKFHNALFIRAVFIM
-38 LFVMTLFF
+38 LLFF
-46 FCVFLIYKMFYYNA
+46 LCAFLIFKMFYFNA
-60 LLIGFFAVVMLFEIY
+60 ILVVAFAFVMLGEMY
-75 FYIKNKLM
+75 FYVRNQSQ

-92 LKNDFSTNFS
+92 LHNDFSNHFP
-102 EENKKDSFETLYL
+102 EGNKKDNFKSLHL
-115 LYDALKVQQQEQTSK
+115 LYETLKVQHQEQTSK
-130 EIVYQSIL
+130 ELIYRSLL
-138 NNIETGVLIL
+138 NNIDTAALIL
-148 EKNNEE
+148 QKENEG
-154 WNIFLMN
+154 WDIFLMN
-161 DWFSNLF
+161 DCFSDLF

-175 WKYLKNYLPSFCN
+175 WQYLKNYLPSLCN
-188 EIEKTDFSEL
+188 EIEKTEFSEI
-198 KSAISMKIEEQDLQT
+198 KSAISIKIEEQDLQT
-213 FILQTSLTK
+213 FILQTSRTQ

-282 EEDDFDDIKSSISTI
+282 EEDDFTDIKGSISTI
-297 INRSDHLQFFV
+297 INRSDHLQVFV

-318 TPTKEMTPINA
+318 TPTKEMIPVNS
-329 LFEDCLRIMNPILKA
+329 LFEDCLRVMNPILKA

-349 VNEINSSRSIL
+349 INDVHSSRSIH

-378 YALKEKREKKMFLSS
+378 YALKEKAQKKLFVSS
-393 YTENN
+393 YTDNN
-398 RFFITISDNGKGI
+398 RFFISISDNGKGI
-411 DSEIRDKVFLP
+411 DPEIRDKVFLP

-445 GGYLSYQTDE
+445 GGYLSYQTDK
-455 DKTSFVI
+455 DKTSFII

>member
-1 MQNETLALFAVI
+1 M
-13 FLICGNKKIKIM
+13 M
-25 KNWKFYNALFVRV
+25 
-38 LFVMTLFF
+38 LFF
-46 FCVFLIYKMFYYNA
+46 FCVFLFYKGFKYNGI
-60 LLIGFFAVVMLFEIY
+60 LFSFFAGIMLTEMY
-75 FYIKNKLM
+75 FFIKNQLL
-83 FYDRTLLSI
+83 FYDKTVLSI
-92 LKNDFSTNFS
+92 LQNDFTANFS
-102 EENKKDSFETLYL
+102 EENKKGNFKNLYL
-115 LYDALKVQQQEQTSK
+115 LYDTLKEKQHEQTSK
-130 EIVYQSIL
+130 ELIYRSIL
-138 NNIETGVLIL
+138 NSIDTAALIL
-148 EKNNEE
+148 EKENDT
-154 WNIFLMN
+154 WSIFIMN
-161 DWFSNLF
+161 DCFSTLF

-175 WKYLKNYLPSFCN
+175 WKYLKNYLPSLCN
-188 EIEKTDFSEL
+188 EIEKVGFTEM
-198 KSAISMKIEEQDLQT
+198 KTAITIKIEEQELQT
-213 FILQTSLTK
+213 FMLQTSHTQ

-266 RALSQNLLQIV
+266 RALSQNLLHIV

-297 INRSDHLQFFV
+297 INRSDHLQVFV

-318 TPTKEMTPINA
+318 TPDKKMTPINA
-329 LFEDCLRIMNPILKA
+329 LFEDCLRVMGPILKA

-349 VNEINSSRSIL
+349 INSINSSRSIL

-373 ITNSI
+373 ITNSVF
-378 YALKEKREKKMFLSS
+378 ALKDKVEKKMFLTS

-398 RFFITISDNGKGI
+398 RFFIVISDNGKGI
-411 DSEIRDKVFLP
+411 DPEIKDKVFLP

-455 DKTSFVI
+455 DKTDFVI

>member
-1 MQNETLALFAVI
+1 
-13 FLICGNKKIKIM
+13 M

-38 LFVMTLFF
+38 VFVMALFLCSAF
-46 FCVFLIYKMFYYNA
+46 LLYNGFKFNAILVGVFVLIF
-60 LLIGFFAVVMLFEIY
+60 LFEMY
-75 FYIKNKLM
+75 FFVKNQLL
-83 FYDRTLLSI
+83 FYDKTISSI
-92 LKNDFSTNFS
+92 LHSDFSTHFP
-102 EENKKDSFETLYL
+102 EENKKDNFNSLYL
-115 LYDALKVQQQEQTSK
+115 LYETLKVQKQEQTSK
-130 EIVYQSIL
+130 ELIYHSIL
-138 NNIETGVLIL
+138 NSIDTAALIL
-148 EKNNEE
+148 EKENET
-154 WNIFLMN
+154 WSIFIMN
-161 DWFSNLF
+161 DCFSNLF
-168 KVPKVSH
+168 KVPKVTH
-175 WKYLKNYLPSFCN
+175 WKYLKNYIPGLCS
-188 EIEKTDFSEL
+188 EIENLGFAEVKT
-198 KSAISMKIEEQDLQT
+198 AISIKIEDQDLQT
-213 FILQTSLTK
+213 FMLQTSHTQ

-266 RALSQNLLQIV
+266 RALSQNLLHIV

-282 EEDDFDDIKSSISTI
+282 EEDDFEDIKSSISTI
-297 INRSDHLQFFV
+297 INRSDHLQVFV

-318 TPTKEMTPINA
+318 TPNKQMTPINA
-329 LFEDCLRIMNPILKA
+329 LFEDCLRIMNPILKQ
-344 ENIEL
+344 EGIEL
-349 VNEINSSRSIL
+349 VNEIHSSRSVL

-378 YALKEKREKKMFLSS
+378 HALKEKEEKKLMISS

-398 RFFITISDNGKGI
+398 RFFIVISDNGKGV
-411 DSEIRDKVFLP
+411 DAEIRDKVFLP

-455 DKTSFVI
+455 DQTSFVI